1 MAAMLSSHMEVRF
14 SECQSYSQHIC
25 YLTLALAVTMPSYHM
40 EVRFSGVGVIHD
52 ISVV

>member
-1 MAAMLSSHMEVRF
+1 MEVKF
-14 SECQSYSQHIC
+14 NGVGVIHDISNYA
-25 YLTLALAVTMPSYHM
+25 TLALTAAGLSYYM